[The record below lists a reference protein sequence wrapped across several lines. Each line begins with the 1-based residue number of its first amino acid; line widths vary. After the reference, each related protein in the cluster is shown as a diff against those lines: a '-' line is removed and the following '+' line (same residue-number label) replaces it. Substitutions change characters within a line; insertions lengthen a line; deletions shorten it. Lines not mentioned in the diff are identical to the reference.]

1 MTLPSLLSAEI
12 TANHSAESGTIPVQ
26 KGGAVNGLG
35 LAVLRLALATVFIAH
50 GAHILFGVWAGPAIG
65 TGGLDLTAQRF
76 LAVGLAPAFPLAVV
90 AGTIELAGGVLLAIG
105 WFTRVA
111 APLLAIV
118 ICVAIWK
125 VQLAYGFFLNWMGV
139 ADRGQGYEYSVLL
152 LGALICLSLTGAGE
166 WSIDGQREAS
176 RASRQAGRARLR
188 GKL

>member
-1 MTLPSLLSAEI
+1 MI
-12 TANHSAESGTIPVQ
+12 
-26 KGGAVNGLG
+26 GLG
-35 LAVLRLALATVFIAH
+35 LAVLRLALASVFIAH
-50 GAHILFGVWAGPAIG
+50 GAHILFGLWAGPGIG
-65 TGGLDLTAQRF
+65 TGGLDLTAQS
-76 LAVGLAPAFPLAVV
+76 LAAMGLTPAFPLAVLV
-90 AGTIELAGGVLLAIG
+90 GVIEFAGGILLAIG

-125 VQLAYGFFLNWMGV
+125 MQWAYGFFLNWMGA

-152 LGALICLSLTGAGE
+152 IGALICLSLTGAGE

>member
-1 MTLPSLLSAEI
+1 MI
-12 TANHSAESGTIPVQ
+12 
-26 KGGAVNGLG
+26 GLG

-50 GAHILFGVWAGPAIG
+50 GAHILFGLWAGPGIG
-65 TGGLDLTAQRF
+65 TGGLDLTAQAF
-76 LAVGLAPAFPLAVV
+76 AANGLAPAFPLAVLT
-90 AGTIELAGGVLLAIG
+90 GIIEFAGGILLAIG

-111 APLLAIV
+111 APLLVIV

-125 VQLAYGFFLNWMGV
+125 MQWAYGFFLNWMGAV
-139 ADRGQGYEYSVLL
+139 DRGQGYEYSLL
-152 LGALICLSLTGAGE
+152 LIGALICLSLTGAGE